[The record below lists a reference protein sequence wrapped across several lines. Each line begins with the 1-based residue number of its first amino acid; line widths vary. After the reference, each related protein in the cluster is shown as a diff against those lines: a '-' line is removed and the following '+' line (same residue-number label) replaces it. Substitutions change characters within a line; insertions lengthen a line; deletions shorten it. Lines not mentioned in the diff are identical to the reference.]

1 MDSDYQIHAIFAITA
16 IAIVLTISGCINVMN
31 NSDNATM
38 KAMVVAGADPIKAR
52 CAVKYVDGNQAVVCA
67 AAAAKP

>member
-1 MDSDYQIHAIFAITA
+1 MDSDLIFPATLA
-16 IAIVLTISGCINVMN
+16 ACAVAVVLTVAGCVNVMN

-38 KAMVVAGADPIKAR
+38 KAMVAAGADPVKAR
-52 CAVKYVDGNQAVVCA
+52 CAVKYMDGSQAVVCA